1 MNDFNNL
8 LDIVSQ
14 LRKECPWDKEQTH
27 ESLAKHLIEESYE
40 LLDTLSNLNDSPESF
55 NDFKEEL
62 GDLLLQILL
71 HSEIASENNYFS
83 IIEVINSLQKKLIK
97 RHPHVFDKK
106 NLNSSEEVEK
116 QWEEIKKEGNKSIF
130 DDINTK
136 LPPVNT
142 AFKVQRKAKTLNLS
156 YKNYDEALDDL
167 ISEINELKEATTL
180 EDRKSE
186 LGDVYFSLINVSR
199 YLEADPEIELKKSIQ
214 TFINRAKYV
223 EKHINKETDIN
234 VLWQEAKKNQNVK
247 TIISDTLIGVDVTD
261 QSNIDNKLIELDGTD
276 NKNNLGANAILAV
289 SMASMRASANQQN
302 KQLFE
307 LFPNIYG
314 PPSLPVP
321 FMNILNG
328 GAHADNSVDIQ
339 EFMIVPFGF
348 ETFDTSLRAGVE
360 IYHVLKK
367 RLKSNKLSTNVGD
380 EGGFAPNFNTSTEI
394 LDEIMQSISEAGY
407 EPGRN
412 VSLALDVA
420 ASEFFK
426 DDFYRIE
433 GNELNSQEMSDY
445 LINLTSNYPIISIED
460 GLAEDDW
467 DGWKYL
473 TEKIGDT
480 IQLVGDDL
488 FVTQEKILEK
498 GVADSCANSI
508 LVKVNQVGSVSET
521 INTMTLAKDSNYSSI
536 VSHRSGETEDT
547 FISHLCVGTSSGQ
560 IKTGA
565 PARSERTAKYNELL
579 RIGEKIGFEQFN
591 IQELGYSK

>member
-1 MNDFNNL
+1 MNKKIKSINARHI
-8 LDIVSQ
+8 LDSRANPTIEVEVTTSDNIIGRAAVPSGASTGALEAHE
-14 LRKECPWDKEQTH
+14 LRD
-27 ESLAKHLIEESYE
+27 
-40 LLDTLSNLNDSPESF
+40 NDSFF
-55 NDFKEEL
+55 NGMGVNK
-62 GDLLLQILL
+62 
-71 HSEIASENNYFS
+71 A
-83 IIEVINSLQKKLIK
+83 IE
-97 RHPHVFDKK
+97 
-106 NLNSSEEVEK
+106 
-116 QWEEIKKEGNKSIF
+116 
-130 DDINTK
+130 
-136 LPPVNT
+136 
-142 AFKVQRKAKTLNLS
+142 
-156 YKNYDEALDDL
+156 
-167 ISEINELKEATTL
+167 
-180 EDRKSE
+180 
-186 LGDVYFSLINVSR
+186 
-199 YLEADPEIELKKSIQ
+199 
-214 TFINRAKYV
+214 
-223 EKHINKETDIN
+223 
-234 VLWQEAKKNQNVK
+234 NVK
-247 TIISDTLIGVDVTD
+247 TIISDSLVGMDVTD
-261 QSNIDNKLIELDGTD
+261 QGSIDDMLIEIDGTD

-289 SMASMRASANQQN
+289 SMATMRASANQQN

-314 PPSLPVP
+314 PSSLPIP

-380 EGGFAPNFNTSTEI
+380 EGGFAPNFNSSTEI
-394 LDEIMQSISEAGY
+394 LDEIMQSIAEAGY
-407 EPGRN
+407 EPGGN

-420 ASEFFK
+420 ASEFFIN
-426 DDFYRIE
+426 DFYRIE

-445 LINLTSNYPIISIED
+445 LINLSSNYPILSIED

-498 GVADSCANSI
+498 GVDDKCANSI

-521 INTMTLAKDSNYSSI
+521 INTMTLAKESNYSSI

-579 RIGEKIGFEQFN
+579 RIGEKIGFEKFN
-591 IQELGYSK
+591 IQKLGYSQ

>member
-1 MNDFNNL
+1 MNKKIKSINARHI
-8 LDIVSQ
+8 LDSRANPTIEVEVTTSDNIKGRAAVPSGASTGALEAHE
-14 LRKECPWDKEQTH
+14 LRD
-27 ESLAKHLIEESYE
+27 
-40 LLDTLSNLNDSPESF
+40 NDPSF
-55 NDFKEEL
+55 NGMGVNK
-62 GDLLLQILL
+62 
-71 HSEIASENNYFS
+71 A
-83 IIEVINSLQKKLIK
+83 IE
-97 RHPHVFDKK
+97 
-106 NLNSSEEVEK
+106 
-116 QWEEIKKEGNKSIF
+116 
-130 DDINTK
+130 
-136 LPPVNT
+136 
-142 AFKVQRKAKTLNLS
+142 
-156 YKNYDEALDDL
+156 
-167 ISEINELKEATTL
+167 
-180 EDRKSE
+180 
-186 LGDVYFSLINVSR
+186 
-199 YLEADPEIELKKSIQ
+199 
-214 TFINRAKYV
+214 
-223 EKHINKETDIN
+223 
-234 VLWQEAKKNQNVK
+234 NVK
-247 TIISDTLIGVDVTD
+247 TIISDTLIGEDVTD
-261 QSNIDNKLIELDGTD
+261 QSNIDDKLIELDGTD

-314 PPSLPVP
+314 LPSLPVP

-420 ASEFFK
+420 ASEFFT

-445 LINLTSNYPIISIED
+445 LIKLTSNYPIISIED

-521 INTMTLAKDSNYSSI
+521 INTMKLAKDSNYSSI

>member
-1 MNDFNNL
+1 MNKKIKSINARHI
-8 LDIVSQ
+8 LDSRANPTIEVEVTTSDNIIGRAAVPSGASTGALEAHE
-14 LRKECPWDKEQTH
+14 LRD
-27 ESLAKHLIEESYE
+27 
-40 LLDTLSNLNDSPESF
+40 NDSFF
-55 NDFKEEL
+55 NGMGVNK
-62 GDLLLQILL
+62 
-71 HSEIASENNYFS
+71 A
-83 IIEVINSLQKKLIK
+83 IE
-97 RHPHVFDKK
+97 
-106 NLNSSEEVEK
+106 
-116 QWEEIKKEGNKSIF
+116 
-130 DDINTK
+130 
-136 LPPVNT
+136 
-142 AFKVQRKAKTLNLS
+142 
-156 YKNYDEALDDL
+156 
-167 ISEINELKEATTL
+167 
-180 EDRKSE
+180 
-186 LGDVYFSLINVSR
+186 
-199 YLEADPEIELKKSIQ
+199 
-214 TFINRAKYV
+214 
-223 EKHINKETDIN
+223 
-234 VLWQEAKKNQNVK
+234 NVK
-247 TIISDTLIGVDVTD
+247 TIISDSLVGMDVTD
-261 QSNIDNKLIELDGTD
+261 QGSIDDMLIEIDGTD

-289 SMASMRASANQQN
+289 SMATMRASANQQN
-302 KQLFE
+302 KKLFE

-314 PPSLPVP
+314 PSSLPIP

-380 EGGFAPNFNTSTEI
+380 EGGFAPNFNSSTEI
-394 LDEIMQSISEAGY
+394 LDEIMQSIAEAGY
-407 EPGRN
+407 EPGGN

-420 ASEFFK
+420 ASEFFIN
-426 DDFYRIE
+426 DFYRIE

-445 LINLTSNYPIISIED
+445 LINLSSNYPILSIED

-498 GVADSCANSI
+498 GVDDKCANSI

-521 INTMTLAKDSNYSSI
+521 INTLTLAKENNYSSI

-579 RIGEKIGFEQFN
+579 RIGEKIGFEKFN
-591 IQELGYSK
+591 IQKLGYSQ

>member
-1 MNDFNNL
+1 MNKKIKSINARHI
-8 LDIVSQ
+8 LDSRANPTIEVEVTTSDNIKGRAAVPSGASTGALEAHE
-14 LRKECPWDKEQTH
+14 LRD
-27 ESLAKHLIEESYE
+27 
-40 LLDTLSNLNDSPESF
+40 NDPSF
-55 NDFKEEL
+55 NGMGVNK
-62 GDLLLQILL
+62 
-71 HSEIASENNYFS
+71 A
-83 IIEVINSLQKKLIK
+83 IE
-97 RHPHVFDKK
+97 
-106 NLNSSEEVEK
+106 
-116 QWEEIKKEGNKSIF
+116 
-130 DDINTK
+130 
-136 LPPVNT
+136 
-142 AFKVQRKAKTLNLS
+142 
-156 YKNYDEALDDL
+156 
-167 ISEINELKEATTL
+167 
-180 EDRKSE
+180 
-186 LGDVYFSLINVSR
+186 
-199 YLEADPEIELKKSIQ
+199 
-214 TFINRAKYV
+214 
-223 EKHINKETDIN
+223 
-234 VLWQEAKKNQNVK
+234 NVK
-247 TIISDTLIGVDVTD
+247 TIISDTLIGEDVTD
-261 QSNIDNKLIELDGTD
+261 QSNIDDKLIELDGTD

-314 PPSLPVP
+314 LPSLPVP

-420 ASEFFK
+420 ASEFFT

-521 INTMTLAKDSNYSSI
+521 INTMTLAKESNYSSI

>member
-1 MNDFNNL
+1 MNKKIKSISARHI
-8 LDIVSQ
+8 LDSRANPTIEVEVTTSDNIKGRAAVPSGASTGALEAHE
-14 LRKECPWDKEQTH
+14 LRD
-27 ESLAKHLIEESYE
+27 
-40 LLDTLSNLNDSPESF
+40 NDSSF
-55 NDFKEEL
+55 NGMGVNK
-62 GDLLLQILL
+62 
-71 HSEIASENNYFS
+71 A
-83 IIEVINSLQKKLIK
+83 IE
-97 RHPHVFDKK
+97 
-106 NLNSSEEVEK
+106 
-116 QWEEIKKEGNKSIF
+116 
-130 DDINTK
+130 
-136 LPPVNT
+136 
-142 AFKVQRKAKTLNLS
+142 
-156 YKNYDEALDDL
+156 
-167 ISEINELKEATTL
+167 
-180 EDRKSE
+180 
-186 LGDVYFSLINVSR
+186 
-199 YLEADPEIELKKSIQ
+199 
-214 TFINRAKYV
+214 
-223 EKHINKETDIN
+223 
-234 VLWQEAKKNQNVK
+234 NVK
-247 TIISDTLIGVDVTD
+247 TIISDTLVGEDVTD

-289 SMASMRASANQQN
+289 SMASMRASASQQN

-420 ASEFFK
+420 ASEFFT

-498 GVADSCANSI
+498 GVTDSCANSI

>member
-1 MNDFNNL
+1 MNKKIKDINARFI
-8 LDIVSQ
+8 LDSRANPTIEVEVTTGDNTKGRAAVPSGASTGALEAHE
-14 LRKECPWDKEQTH
+14 LR
-27 ESLAKHLIEESYE
+27 
-40 LLDTLSNLNDSPESF
+40 DSDSSF
-55 NDFKEEL
+55 NGMGVNKA
-62 GDLLLQILL
+62 I
-71 HSEIASENNYFS
+71 EN
-83 IIEVINSLQKKLIK
+83 V
-97 RHPHVFDKK
+97 
-106 NLNSSEEVEK
+106 
-116 QWEEIKKEGNKSIF
+116 KS
-130 DDINTK
+130 T
-136 LPPVNT
+136 
-142 AFKVQRKAKTLNLS
+142 
-156 YKNYDEALDDL
+156 
-167 ISEINELKEATTL
+167 IS
-180 EDRKSE
+180 D
-186 LGDVYFSLINVSR
+186 SLI
-199 YLEADPEIELKKSIQ
+199 
-214 TFINRAKYV
+214 
-223 EKHINKETDIN
+223 
-234 VLWQEAKKNQNVK
+234 
-247 TIISDTLIGVDVTD
+247 GMDVTD
-261 QSNIDNKLIELDGTD
+261 QRSIDSKLIELDGTD
-276 NKNNLGANAILAV
+276 NKNNLGANSILAV

-314 PPSLPVP
+314 QPSLPIP

-348 ETFDTSLRAGVE
+348 ETFDTALRAGVE

-380 EGGFAPNFNTSTEI
+380 EGGFAPNFNSSTEI

-407 EPGRN
+407 DPGVN

-426 DDFYRIE
+426 DGFYEIE
-433 GNELNSQEMSDY
+433 GNKLNRQEMADY
-445 LINLTSNYPIISIED
+445 LINLTTNYPIISIED

-467 DGWKYL
+467 NGWKYL
-473 TEKIGDT
+473 TEKVGDT
-480 IQLVGDDL
+480 TQLVGDDL
-488 FVTQEKILEK
+488 FVTQEKILQK
-498 GVADSCANSI
+498 GVEENCANSI

-521 INTMTLAKDSNYSSI
+521 IKTMTLAKESHYTSL

-591 IQELGYSK
+591 IQSFGRTQ

>member
-1 MNDFNNL
+1 MNKKIKSITARHI
-8 LDIVSQ
+8 LDSRANPTIEVEVITSDNVKGRAAVPSGASTGALEAHE
-14 LRKECPWDKEQTH
+14 LRD
-27 ESLAKHLIEESYE
+27 
-40 LLDTLSNLNDSPESF
+40 NDSFF
-55 NDFKEEL
+55 NGMGVNK
-62 GDLLLQILL
+62 
-71 HSEIASENNYFS
+71 A
-83 IIEVINSLQKKLIK
+83 IE
-97 RHPHVFDKK
+97 
-106 NLNSSEEVEK
+106 
-116 QWEEIKKEGNKSIF
+116 
-130 DDINTK
+130 
-136 LPPVNT
+136 
-142 AFKVQRKAKTLNLS
+142 
-156 YKNYDEALDDL
+156 
-167 ISEINELKEATTL
+167 
-180 EDRKSE
+180 
-186 LGDVYFSLINVSR
+186 
-199 YLEADPEIELKKSIQ
+199 
-214 TFINRAKYV
+214 
-223 EKHINKETDIN
+223 
-234 VLWQEAKKNQNVK
+234 NVK
-247 TIISDTLIGVDVTD
+247 TIISNSLVGMDVTD
-261 QSNIDNKLIELDGTD
+261 QNTIDNMLIDLDGTD

-289 SMASMRASANQQN
+289 SMASMRASANLQN
-302 KQLFE
+302 KQLYE
-307 LFPNIYG
+307 LFPKIYG

-394 LDEIMQSISEAGY
+394 LDEIMESISEAGY
-407 EPGRN
+407 EPGKN

-426 DDFYRIE
+426 DNFYKIE
-433 GNELNSQEMSDY
+433 GNELDGQEMAEY
-445 LINLTSNYPIISIED
+445 LINLTLNYPIISIED

-467 DGWKYL
+467 NGWKYL

-488 FVTQEKILEK
+488 FVTQEKILQK
-498 GVADSCANSI
+498 GINDKCANSI

-521 INTMTLAKDSNYSSI
+521 INTMTLAKESNYSSV

-591 IQELGYSK
+591 IQKLGHA

>member
-1 MNDFNNL
+1 MNKKIKSINARHI
-8 LDIVSQ
+8 LDSRANPTIEVEVITSDNVKGRAAVPSGASTGALEAHE
-14 LRKECPWDKEQTH
+14 LRD
-27 ESLAKHLIEESYE
+27 
-40 LLDTLSNLNDSPESF
+40 NDSFF
-55 NDFKEEL
+55 NGMGVNK
-62 GDLLLQILL
+62 
-71 HSEIASENNYFS
+71 A
-83 IIEVINSLQKKLIK
+83 IE
-97 RHPHVFDKK
+97 
-106 NLNSSEEVEK
+106 
-116 QWEEIKKEGNKSIF
+116 
-130 DDINTK
+130 
-136 LPPVNT
+136 
-142 AFKVQRKAKTLNLS
+142 
-156 YKNYDEALDDL
+156 
-167 ISEINELKEATTL
+167 
-180 EDRKSE
+180 
-186 LGDVYFSLINVSR
+186 
-199 YLEADPEIELKKSIQ
+199 
-214 TFINRAKYV
+214 
-223 EKHINKETDIN
+223 
-234 VLWQEAKKNQNVK
+234 NVK
-247 TIISDTLIGVDVTD
+247 TIISNSLVGMDVTD
-261 QSNIDNKLIELDGTD
+261 QNSIDNMLIDLDGTD

-289 SMASMRASANQQN
+289 SMASMRASANLQN
-302 KQLFE
+302 KQLYE
-307 LFPNIYG
+307 LFPKIYG

-394 LDEIMQSISEAGY
+394 LDEIMESISEAGY
-407 EPGRN
+407 EPGKN
-412 VSLALDVA
+412 VSLALDAA

-426 DDFYRIE
+426 DNFYKIE
-433 GNELNSQEMSDY
+433 GNELDGQEMAEY
-445 LINLTSNYPIISIED
+445 LINLTLNYPIISIED

-467 DGWKYL
+467 NGWKYL

-488 FVTQEKILEK
+488 FVTQEKILQK
-498 GVADSCANSI
+498 GINDKCANSI

-521 INTMTLAKDSNYSSI
+521 INTMTLAKESNYSSV

-560 IKTGA
+560 IKIGA

-591 IQELGYSK
+591 IQKLGHA

>member
-1 MNDFNNL
+1 MNKKIKSINARHI
-8 LDIVSQ
+8 LDSRANPTIEVEVTTSDNIKGRAAVPSGASTGALEAHE
-14 LRKECPWDKEQTH
+14 LRD
-27 ESLAKHLIEESYE
+27 
-40 LLDTLSNLNDSPESF
+40 NDPSF
-55 NDFKEEL
+55 NGMGVNK
-62 GDLLLQILL
+62 
-71 HSEIASENNYFS
+71 A
-83 IIEVINSLQKKLIK
+83 IE
-97 RHPHVFDKK
+97 
-106 NLNSSEEVEK
+106 
-116 QWEEIKKEGNKSIF
+116 
-130 DDINTK
+130 
-136 LPPVNT
+136 
-142 AFKVQRKAKTLNLS
+142 
-156 YKNYDEALDDL
+156 
-167 ISEINELKEATTL
+167 
-180 EDRKSE
+180 
-186 LGDVYFSLINVSR
+186 
-199 YLEADPEIELKKSIQ
+199 
-214 TFINRAKYV
+214 
-223 EKHINKETDIN
+223 
-234 VLWQEAKKNQNVK
+234 NVK
-247 TIISDTLIGVDVTD
+247 TIISDTLVGEDVTD

-289 SMASMRASANQQN
+289 SMASMRASASQQN

-407 EPGRN
+407 EPGGN

-420 ASEFFK
+420 ASEFFIN
-426 DDFYRIE
+426 DFYRIE

-445 LINLTSNYPIISIED
+445 LINLSSNYPILSIED

-473 TEKIGDT
+473 TEKIGNT

-498 GVADSCANSI
+498 GVDDKCANSI

-521 INTMTLAKDSNYSSI
+521 INTMTLAKENNYSSI

-579 RIGEKIGFEQFN
+579 RIGEKIGFEKFN
-591 IQELGYSK
+591 IQKLGYSQ

>member
-1 MNDFNNL
+1 MNKKIKSINARHI
-8 LDIVSQ
+8 LDSRANPTIEVEITTSDNIKGRAAVPSGASTGALEAHE
-14 LRKECPWDKEQTH
+14 LRD
-27 ESLAKHLIEESYE
+27 
-40 LLDTLSNLNDSPESF
+40 NDSSF
-55 NDFKEEL
+55 NGMGVNK
-62 GDLLLQILL
+62 
-71 HSEIASENNYFS
+71 A
-83 IIEVINSLQKKLIK
+83 IE
-97 RHPHVFDKK
+97 
-106 NLNSSEEVEK
+106 
-116 QWEEIKKEGNKSIF
+116 
-130 DDINTK
+130 
-136 LPPVNT
+136 
-142 AFKVQRKAKTLNLS
+142 
-156 YKNYDEALDDL
+156 
-167 ISEINELKEATTL
+167 
-180 EDRKSE
+180 
-186 LGDVYFSLINVSR
+186 
-199 YLEADPEIELKKSIQ
+199 
-214 TFINRAKYV
+214 
-223 EKHINKETDIN
+223 
-234 VLWQEAKKNQNVK
+234 NVK
-247 TIISDTLIGVDVTD
+247 TIISDTLVGEDVTD
-261 QSNIDNKLIELDGTD
+261 QSTIDDKLIELDGTD

-289 SMASMRASANQQN
+289 SMALMRASANQQN

-380 EGGFAPNFNTSTEI
+380 EGGFAPNFNSSTEI

-407 EPGRN
+407 EPGGN

-420 ASEFFK
+420 ASEFFT

-498 GVADSCANSI
+498 GVTDSCANSI

-521 INTMTLAKDSNYSSI
+521 INTMKLAKDSNYSSI